1 MDEPAIEVEPR
12 RTPKP
17 EGLALLKPRRKR
29 RSWLRRLVGAGGVVV
44 LVLALLPIVLTL
56 LYRLPAVPAP
66 STQMIRD
73 AVTLQG
79 YDRRW
84 VPLEDMGTRVV
95 HSVMMSEDG
104 QFCAHDGIDW
114 PALTA
119 VIEDAMSGE
128 RTRGASTIT
137 MQTVKNLYLWHGRSF
152 IRKGIEVPLALY
164 VDAVLPKR
172 RIMEI
177 YMNIAEWGPNIYGV
191 EAAAQH
197 HFGLAARDLSPRQAA
212 LLAVTLPNPRVRNPA
227 SPSQGLNR
235 LAAAIE
241 RRADQA
247 GGYVGCLR

>member
-12 RTPKP
+12 RAERP
-17 EGLALLKPRRKR
+17 EALALLKPRRKR
-29 RSWLRRLVGAGGVVV
+29 RSGLRWVGRVLGALVI
-44 LVLALLPIVLTL
+44 LALLPLALTL

-66 STQMIRD
+66 STLMMRD

-84 VPLEDMGTRVV
+84 VPIDQMGSAIV

-104 QFCAHDGIDW
+104 QFCAHKGVDW
-114 PALTA
+114 PALNA

-137 MQTVKNLYLWHGRSF
+137 MQTAKNLFLWHGRSM
-152 IRKGIEVPLALY
+152 IRKGIEVPLSLY

-177 YMNIAEWGPNIYGV
+177 YLNIAEWGPNVYGV

-197 HFGLAARDLSPRQAA
+197 HFGRSARDLSVRQAA
-212 LLAVTLPNPRVRNPA
+212 LLAVTLPNPRHRDPANPG
-227 SPSQGLNR
+227 QGLSR
-235 LAAAIE
+235 LAGTIE
-241 RRADQA
+241 ARANQA
-247 GGYVGCLR
+247 GAYVSCLR

>member
-12 RTPKP
+12 RTERP
-17 EGLALLKPRRKR
+17 EALALLKPRRKR
-29 RSWLRRLVGAGGVVV
+29 RSGLRWVGRVLGALVI
-44 LVLALLPIVLTL
+44 LALLPLALTL

-66 STQMIRD
+66 STLMMRD

-84 VPLEDMGTRVV
+84 VPIDQMGTAII

-104 QFCAHDGIDW
+104 QFCAHNGVDW
-114 PALTA
+114 PALNA

-137 MQTVKNLYLWHGRSF
+137 MQTAKNLFLWHGRSM
-152 IRKGIEVPLALY
+152 IRKGIEVPLSLY
-164 VDAVLPKR
+164 LDAVLPKR

-177 YMNIAEWGPNIYGV
+177 YLNIAEWGPNIYGV

-197 HFGLAARDLSPRQAA
+197 HFGRSARELSSRQAA
-212 LLAVTLPNPRVRNPA
+212 LLAVTLPNPLNRDPANPG
-227 SPSQGLNR
+227 QGLSR
-235 LAAAIE
+235 LAGTIE
-241 RRADQA
+241 ARANQA
-247 GGYVGCLR
+247 GAYVGCLR

>member
-12 RTPKP
+12 RTERPQA
-17 EGLALLKPRRKR
+17 LALLRPRRKR
-29 RSWLRRLVGAGGVVV
+29 RSGWRWVGRVALALG
-44 LVLALLPIVLTL
+44 VLAVLPLVLTL

-66 STQMIRD
+66 STLMVRD

-84 VPLEDMGTRVV
+84 VPIDQMGTAIV

-104 QFCAHDGIDW
+104 QFCAHRGVDW
-114 PALTA
+114 PALNA

-137 MQTVKNLYLWHGRSF
+137 MQTAKNLYLWHGRSM
-152 IRKGIEVPLALY
+152 IRKGIEVPLSLY
-164 VDAVLPKR
+164 LDAVLPKR

-177 YMNIAEWGPNIYGV
+177 YLNIAEWGPNIYGV

-197 HFGLAARDLSPRQAA
+197 HFGRSARELSSRQAA
-212 LLAVTLPNPRVRNPA
+212 LLAVALPNPLNRDPANPG
-227 SPSQGLNR
+227 QGLSR
-235 LAAAIE
+235 LAGTIE
-241 RRADQA
+241 ARANQA
-247 GGYVGCLR
+247 GAYVGCLR